1 MKRHEIIQEYI
12 KMQRTRRSFIKAA
25 STSSL
30 LLGAGSILPC
40 SFVTG
45 CGRGVYPNED
55 SDNRSVYYDRTIAT
69 ICKADKDFPRHSEA
83 SIIELNDSSLLLAWM
98 RFESSRFGSG
108 DQAPSTISM
117 MNSTDGG
124 RTWNNFRIAVERR
137 KDSVNVYSPNFLR
150 LKNGEILL
158 CYMMYNQLESGQP
171 MLATAY
177 MVRSSDEGQTFG
189 PPETIWEKGQFAI
202 SNSCI
207 KRLSSG
213 RVILT
218 VTYSEGTLWS
228 KDEKIH
234 VRVFYSDDD
243 CSTWTFG
250 QENISLPMRGAME
263 PFVAELTDGRLIMVM
278 RNQLGSLFKS
288 YSSDQGESW
297 SLPQTT
303 GLSIPESC
311 PYVTEIPNSNKI
323 MVIWNNAEYNMH
335 WSSHYGKRSP
345 LTAAISADGGV
356 TFTDFWDIETDTKI
370 GFSNPGI
377 TWTRDGVC
385 LLTYW
390 AIPYNEQWRFTGLCD
405 LRLARFRVRT

>member
-1 MKRHEIIQEYI
+1 
-12 KMQRTRRSFIKAA
+12 MQTSRRKFLKTAG
-25 STSSL
+25 TSSV
-30 LLGAGSILPC
+30 LLGACGMLSGTLITSC
-40 SFVTG
+40 SKRIYSKRNTH
-45 CGRGVYPNED
+45 N
-55 SDNRSVYYDRTIAT
+55 SSVYYNREITT
-69 ICKADKDFPRHSEA
+69 ICKADNDFPRHSEA
-83 SIIELNDSSLLLAWM
+83 SIIELNNSSLLLAWM

-117 MNSTDGG
+117 MNSSNGG
-124 RTWNNFRIAVERR
+124 RTWDNFRIVVERH

-150 LKNGEILL
+150 LHNGEILL
-158 CYMMYNQLESGQP
+158 CYMMYDQLESGQP
-171 MLATAY
+171 KLATAY
-177 MVRSSDEGQTFG
+177 MIRSNDEGKTFG
-189 PPETIWEKGQFAI
+189 LPEIIWQKDQFAM

-213 RVILT
+213 RVILPIMC
-218 VTYSEGTLWS
+218 SEGGLWD

-243 CSTWTFG
+243 CRTWTFG
-250 QENISLPMRGAME
+250 QQNISLPMRGAME
-263 PFVAELTDGRLIMVM
+263 PFVAELADRRLIMVM
-278 RNQLGSLFKS
+278 RSQLGALFTS

-311 PYVTEIPNSNKI
+311 PYVTEVPNSDKI

-345 LTAAISADGGV
+345 LTAAISVDGGK
-356 TFTDFWDIETDTKI
+356 TFTDFWDIETDPTI

-390 AIPYNEQWRFTGLCD
+390 AIPYDEEWRFTGLCD
-405 LRLARFRVRT
+405 LRLARFRIRT

>member
-1 MKRHEIIQEYI
+1 
-12 KMQRTRRSFIKAA
+12 MQRSRRSFLKTATA
-25 STSSL
+25 SSL
-30 LLGAGSILPC
+30 LLGTSGVLSGSL
-40 SFVTG
+40 VTG
-45 CGRGVYPNED
+45 CSKDIYPKKSAD
-55 SDNRSVYYDRTIAT
+55 ATSVYYDREITT
-69 ICKADKDFPRHSEA
+69 ICKADKHFPRHSEA
-83 SIIELNDSSLLLAWM
+83 SIIELNNSSLLLAWM

-108 DQAPSTISM
+108 DQAPSTIAM
-117 MNSTDGG
+117 MNSSDGG
-124 RTWNNFRIAVERR
+124 STWDNLRIAAERH

-158 CYMMYNQLESGQP
+158 CYMMYDQLESGQP
-171 MLATAY
+171 KLATAY
-177 MVRSSDEGQTFG
+177 MIHSNDEGKTFG
-189 PPETIWEKGQFAI
+189 SSKIIWQKDQFAM

-213 RVILT
+213 RVILP
-218 VTYSEGTLWS
+218 VTYSEGGLWS
-228 KDEKIH
+228 KEEKIH
-234 VRVFYSDDD
+234 VRVLYSDDD
-243 CSTWTFG
+243 CHSWTFG
-250 QENISLPMRGAME
+250 QQNISLPMRGAME
-263 PFVAELTDGRLIMVM
+263 PFVAELADGRLIMVM
-278 RNQLGSLFKS
+278 RSQLGSLFKS
-288 YSSDQGESW
+288 YSMDQGESW

-311 PYVTEIPNSNKI
+311 PYVTEIPNSDKI

-356 TFTDFWDIETDTKI
+356 TFADFWDIETDPTI

-377 TWTRDGVC
+377 TWTRDGLC

>member
-1 MKRHEIIQEYI
+1 MK
-12 KMQRTRRSFIKAA
+12 RTRRNFLRTA
-25 STSSL
+25 SASSL
-30 LLGAGSILPC
+30 LLGAGSVLPGPLIMSC
-40 SFVTG
+40 D
-45 CGRGVYPNED
+45 RGAYPARNND
-55 SDNRSVYYDRTIAT
+55 STSVYYDKTITT

-83 SIIELNDSSLLLAWM
+83 SIIELRDSSLLLAWM
-98 RFESSRFGSG
+98 RFEDSPFGSG
-108 DQAPSTISM
+108 DRAPSTISM
-117 MNSTDGG
+117 MNSSTGG
-124 RTWNNFRIAVERR
+124 ETWDNFRVAIERR
-137 KDSVNVYSPNFLR
+137 KGSVNVYSPNFLR
-150 LKNGEILL
+150 LKNGDILL
-158 CYMMYNQLESGQP
+158 CYMMYDQLEVGKTK
-171 MLATAY
+171 LATAY
-177 MVRSSDEGQTFG
+177 MARSSDEGKTFG
-189 PPETIWEKGQFAI
+189 PSETIWVKDHFTI

-213 RVILT
+213 RVILP
-218 VTYSEGTLWS
+218 VTYSGGTLWS
-228 KDEKIH
+228 KEETIS

-243 CSTWTFG
+243 CRTWTFG
-250 QENISLPMRGAME
+250 QQDISLPMRGAME

-288 YSSDQGESW
+288 YSSDEGEMW

-345 LTAAISADGGV
+345 LTAAISADGGI
-356 TFTDFWDIETDTKI
+356 TFTDFWDIETNPKI

-390 AIPYNEQWRFTGLCD
+390 AIPYNEKWRFTGLCD